1 MIVHTFQGGFDKNL
15 SYLAWCEKTRIA
27 SIVDPSVEINQMI
40 EIINQNNLILDKV
53 LISHT
58 HHDHIAYIEDFLYLY
73 PNLNILCC
81 NKSTYDKK
89 FNPVEHN
96 EIITI
101 GEELIICL
109 STPGHYYDSM
119 CFWNKK
125 HKMLFTGDTIF
136 IGRTGRT
143 VSAKSNIEDLYHSVY
158 NIILELPHDTKI
170 FPGHHYGYKQSATIS
185 ENIECSNFFNAKSF
199 EEFKKIMNDF
209 ESNR

>member
-1 MIVHTFQGGFDKNL
+1 
-15 SYLAWCEKTRIA
+15 
-27 SIVDPSVEINQMI
+27 
-40 EIINQNNLILDKV
+40 
-53 LISHT
+53 
-58 HHDHIAYIEDFLYLY
+58 
-73 PNLNILCC
+73 
-81 NKSTYDKK
+81 
-89 FNPVEHN
+89 
-96 EIITI
+96 
-101 GEELIICL
+101 
-109 STPGHYYDSM
+109 
-119 CFWNKK
+119 
-125 HKMLFTGDTIF
+125 MLFTGDTIF